1 MLASSLTPADP
12 DDRGHRLRSG
22 TAARLAG
29 LPATT
34 LRVWERRYGVGSAQR
49 SSGGQRIYTM
59 RDVARLKRLRELTET
74 GHAIGTIAALDLEAL
89 DALQSTLAARSPG
102 SADDA
107 HRAFDMVVVGS
118 AAAHLLRTMRGCTL
132 RAVYEDLDQA
142 EHDAPQALKGSLL
155 LVRLPS
161 LQPALVDRV
170 LSVAAA
176 FEAKATYVLYRFGSR
191 ASIRS
196 LQQAGA
202 TVRREPSTTED
213 LEQWMRGIHATRPG
227 AAPAL
232 PMDGPIAPHMFSD
245 EMLTRLSTM
254 PSSVACECL
263 RHMSE
268 IVSQLAGF
276 ERYSRECVSVGPA
289 DAALHRHLS
298 RVAGSA
304 RAMFE
309 VALQQVVTER
319 GLEVDDAAA

>member
-1 MLASSLTPADP
+1 MVSSSPQPADP
-12 DDRGHRLRSG
+12 DERGHRLRSG

-34 LRVWERRYGVGSAQR
+34 LRVWERRYGVVSAQK
-49 SSGGQRIYTM
+49 SAGGQRIYTM

-74 GHAIGTIAALDLEAL
+74 GHAIGTIASLDLEAL
-89 DALQSTLAARSPG
+89 DALQSARSAL
-102 SADDA
+102 SARPTESA
-107 HRAFDMVVVGS
+107 HRDLDLVVVGS
-118 AAAHLLRTMRGCTL
+118 AATHLLKAMRGCTL
-132 RAVYEDLDQA
+132 RAVYDDLDQA

-176 FEAKATYVLYRFGSR
+176 FEARAMFVLYAFGSR

-196 LQQAGA
+196 LQDAGA
-202 TVRREPSTTED
+202 TVRREPSTTGD
-213 LEQWMRGIHATRPG
+213 LEQWIRGIRNARPSST
-227 AAPAL
+227 PSV
-232 PMDGPIAPHMFSD
+232 DIEGPIAARMFSD
-245 EMLTRLSTM
+245 EMLSRLSTM
-254 PSSVACECL
+254 QSSVACECL

-268 IVSQLAGF
+268 VVSQLAGF

-309 VALQQVVTER
+309 QALQRAMSER
-319 GLEVDDAAA
+319 GLELEHAAG